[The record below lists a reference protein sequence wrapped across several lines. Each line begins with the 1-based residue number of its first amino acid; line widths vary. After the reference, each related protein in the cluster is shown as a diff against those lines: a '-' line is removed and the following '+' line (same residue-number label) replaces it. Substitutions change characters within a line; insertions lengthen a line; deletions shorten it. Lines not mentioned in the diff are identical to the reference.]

1 MADCE
6 YQIGGKGK
14 FYSESEFK
22 KLLSEGYLDKVMM
35 EKSLTIKGIKP
46 NEAIASSFQLPS
58 AIQPTVPVTEVKTE
72 EVVTPTGDKN
82 NYKIAQ
88 DVTAEVSK
96 ENPDASVLL
105 TPKGEDLSLTAV
117 YVGKENR
124 GKGIGTKV
132 LESVKKQADKLG
144 KKIVL
149 DATTELDEETDL
161 GRLESFYQKNGF
173 TKVGENKFEYNPTE
187 QAATTET
194 VTKTEEKVTEPTAEA
209 KEEVSDDRVAEELAK
224 SSNGNID
231 YVKKSISDVEKYN
244 NGEMSPR
251 EYLESR
257 GYSEEYFF
265 EVGADRD
272 VKDFLDLTEEEFKEV
287 ADRTAGYQNNKI
299 NEAKQKVQA
308 ETVTKTEPTTEKK
321 PDVVKTKKSP
331 TFEDDGEHIVTVNGE
346 EVGRMFYDKSQKTWG
361 NAEFDKSSVPGYSHQ
376 WVYGDILG
384 DSRQEAIDELVK
396 RHKESTA
403 TKQQEEVKKEEPKE
417 KATPK
422 KGNIVNRLLD
432 GLKNLSGK
440 TIEKNPLVRGEY
452 IYGDEVSLSF
462 NTFGA
467 KNENEVKLEG
477 IVAFEKG
484 KGQGQAA
491 MNDINKVAD
500 EQGVTLTLDAKPF
513 GNDPNSLNKKQLIDF
528 YKKNGFN
535 VDPEYLENLEFES
548 EQEAI
553 DYAIENESEALPM
566 VREPKTE
573 AKKGKIETATKKFAD
588 SLREAKMSRGNT
600 MSSLIPPPLWNKAI
614 DIVADSVQAGGV
626 ALGKFTDFLDSS
638 IKQIKDSDFFK
649 DLSTNDKRNFS
660 RNIRKELAKY
670 AAEQFNLNFNQADM
684 RDAEFNDLNDQ
695 LEAAKTTKITAR
707 QLEALKSKAK
717 KFVERNLPND
727 VYNKTEVIKEINN
740 NFDKTKTANGIQK
753 ALDREN
759 KRIQNKEFKIETA
772 EAKQSEKKR
781 QSLIKEII
789 NLTKPTSPKSISR
802 NKRTGAKKGNI
813 SLDALRQ
820 MNDMRKQG
828 MFDDQILQGK
838 TLEELNALK
847 EQIKNIQSKGRE
859 EKKVEDADKREVK
872 KSGEATILQSL
883 DKENKILDTKED
895 ILEFMNKYNGVVV
908 VDGQVMSKS
917 AFKDYANKNPDED
930 YTGTKFYVDKG
941 VDLKEQK
948 KEKKGI
954 IRAARKLTMGAIRD
968 LDTYI
973 KDISKGSKELRNWTK
988 NNILDPTKVA
998 IYNKVKNTAKFKGQY
1013 RDGVK
1018 NIFGGFNSAISY
1030 LSKDSGMTT
1039 DVSDLEGVKAKK
1051 ISRDQAVHI
1060 YGLINNPNK
1069 DKAQANIDRLKNKN
1083 HIDTDKVKDL
1093 VESDPKLMAYYEFLK
1108 KKYNDQFRTEFGP
1121 TIENLYGIP
1130 LDEGYYWPE
1139 PAGTSEKLELNLEG
1153 FQNKDISM
1161 IAPNMRQREAG
1172 YDGAFELV
1180 NSYDMYNRYV
1190 ESMVH
1195 AKEFIPVIEKSRT
1208 LLSDVNRPRVLEKLN
1223 DTNKYNDLIDLMKV
1237 IYTDKTPFNNTGMDF
1252 LANATAV
1259 KSLWFRLKAI
1269 PQQASAFINYYNAGW
1284 IDGINPIQI
1293 LNSVVPKTSTQLD
1306 FALDFYRDNPYLWQR
1321 FKGASNQDMKAIEAS
1336 VDSIVNEYGKK
1347 VIDIALFATL
1357 SPIKAGDFLATSTP
1371 LGGGAFAM
1379 AQFKMRLKEN
1389 GGDYQDAKDFALRR
1403 WFEETERTQQPA
1415 IDKSIVST
1423 VTYDPKYRFFL
1434 PFISAQ
1440 NSMGKKV
1447 VKAAKDIQDWKN
1459 LTGKEQT
1466 QAVTDMLYYTLVGS
1480 IPFTLMSGSLLTLMD
1495 VYDEEDEVAKENMFE
1510 RLGFDIVADNV
1521 MSQIQSLSYVG
1532 FITNSVLN
1540 EMRGREFFNNRPQGE
1555 TVNSLIGFLSSMAM
1569 ASSDWNF
1576 LSEDMKRDYF
1586 AKFKLKGNE
1595 LEEFNALS
1603 EEDKMDYLTQNAV
1616 KSGFIPNESGAMDKF
1631 KEEFAKQS
1639 RFDRMGKKGL
1649 DDFLKGV
1656 GVDKPA
1662 NLYRDLKNFINDNG
1676 SLIEL
1681 VYGEGAG
1688 TTVSA
1693 PPFSENIPKQFMDAI
1708 EYKKD
1713 NQLFKSFSN
1722 EEYYDIYPAKPGG
1735 PISTPVTPTNLNQSK
1750 EAVGRIRVRR
1760 KKPGAERMMIN
1771 EE

>member
-173 TKVGENKFEYNPTE
+173 TKVGENKFEYNPTK
-187 QAATTET
+187 QATTTET
-194 VTKTEEKVTEPTAEA
+194 VTKTEEKVTEPADEVERLRAEEQKELLEAIPNIEFLQERNMDRGYMTAEDVA
-209 KEEVSDDRVAEELAK
+209 NYERIYNKYDKLITPLLKQPTAEVKTEGKVTEPAVKPQDFKLNVK
-224 SSNGNID
+224 STTNGLVDVSKQDNDIASID
-231 YVKKSISDVEKYN
+231 EVDMSREMPDQYN
-244 NGEMSPR
+244 NNFVNRDGELQIKIPAM
-251 EYLESR
+251 
-257 GYSEEYFF
+257 
-265 EVGADRD
+265 
-272 VKDFLDLTEEEFKEV
+272 DFMGRQGGQTLIKLKTPEGFNEQVFAEKLNSIKHEEFKTTSKSVPNVVNQVRQAISESTTQPTTKTTTQATAETAPKTKQPTKEAV
-287 ADRTAGYQNNKI
+287 AAKNMADILRKAKIKMEGGTAMASFLPGFEAVWNGSIETVSKAIELGGITAGNFRQSIEAGMKALRNTDAYKAITDPKERAKI
-299 NEAKQKVQA
+299 SSQYRKILKSAYA
-308 ETVTKTEPTTEKK
+308 EGY
-321 PDVVKTKKSP
+321 DVDT
-331 TFEDDGEHIVTVNGE
+331 DNL
-346 EVGRMFYDKSQKTWG
+346 RA
-361 NAEFDKSSVPGYSHQ
+361 AEFD
-376 WVYGDILG
+376 
-384 DSRQEAIDELVK
+384 
-396 RHKESTA
+396 T
-403 TKQQEEVKKEEPKE
+403 
-417 KATPK
+417 
-422 KGNIVNRLLD
+422 
-432 GLKNLSGK
+432 
-440 TIEKNPLVRGEY
+440 
-452 IYGDEVSLSF
+452 F
-462 NTFGA
+462 NQ
-467 KNENEVKLEG
+467 KLE
-477 IVAFEKG
+477 ENKG
-484 KGQGQAA
+484 KKLSVKEL
-491 MNDINKVAD
+491 N
-500 EQGVTLTLDAKPF
+500 TL
-513 GNDPNSLNKKQLIDF
+513 
-528 YKKNGFN
+528 
-535 VDPEYLENLEFES
+535 
-548 EQEAI
+548 
-553 DYAIENESEALPM
+553 
-566 VREPKTE
+566 KTE
-573 AKKGKIETATKKFAD
+573 AKKF
-588 SLREAKMSRGNT
+588 
-600 MSSLIPPPLWNKAI
+600 
-614 DIVADSVQAGGV
+614 V
-626 ALGKFTDFLDSS
+626 
-638 IKQIKDSDFFK
+638 
-649 DLSTNDKRNFS
+649 ND
-660 RNIRKELAKY
+660 
-670 AAEQFNLNFNQADM
+670 
-684 RDAEFNDLNDQ
+684 
-695 LEAAKTTKITAR
+695 
-707 QLEALKSKAK
+707 
-717 KFVERNLPND
+717 NLPTD
-727 VYNKTEVIKEINN
+727 SYRKSEVLSYVRS
-740 NFDKTKTANGIQK
+740 NFDKAKTIE
-753 ALDREN
+753 D
-759 KRIQNKEFKIETA
+759 IQNNLEKVNSIITTKEAKIETA
-772 EAKQSEKKR
+772 EAKQSENKR

-828 MFDDQILQGK
+828 MFDKETLQGK
-838 TLEELNALK
+838 TLEELNTLK
-847 EQIKNIQSKGRE
+847 EQIKNIQSKGRG

-948 KEKKGI
+948 KEKEGI
-954 IRAARKLTMGAIRD
+954 IRAARGLIMGAIRD
-968 LDTYI
+968 LDTYM

-1051 ISRDQAVHI
+1051 INRDQAVHI

-1569 ASSDWNF
+1569 ASSDWDF